1 MCYKRIMYRLIL
13 IILFS
18 VPSMAQ
24 ARLCT
29 YLKNGVSTISS
40 KPIAGAKRIGCLGRN
55 EDTPRRRVKKSRSK
69 LGTSQKNRR
78 RAQRYSSFVKRAA
91 KTYSLPEAL
100 IWAVMRTESAFDPTV
115 VSHKGAQGLMQ
126 LLPKTAKAM
135 GVKDSFDPEE
145 NIMGGARY
153 LRLLANR
160 FDGDTVKMIAGY
172 HAGGGAV
179 SAANGIP
186 FERTGIYLRRVL
198 NAYYAYQNKLPTES
212 P

>member
-1 MCYKRIMYRLIL
+1 MCRVLLIL
-13 IILFS
+13 MFLA
-18 VPSMAQ
+18 PSIGQ

-40 KPIAGAKRIGCLGRN
+40 KPIAGAKRLGCLGRKN
-55 EDTPRRRVKKSRSK
+55 TKTRSKAKKSKSALR
-69 LGTSQKNRR
+69 TSDSARR
-78 RAQRYSSFVKRAA
+78 KARRYASFVRQAA
-91 KTYSLPEAL
+91 ETYSLPEAL
-100 IWAVMRTESAFDPTV
+100 IWAVMRTESGFDPTV
-115 VSHKGAQGLMQ
+115 VSHKGAEGLMQ
-126 LLPKTAKAM
+126 LLPKTARSM
-135 GVKDSFDPEE
+135 GVEDSFDPKQ

-186 FERTGIYLRRVL
+186 YERTGEYLRRVL